1 MNQALE
7 VSGKTL
13 VETLA
18 LTKYFYPN
26 PGLFQRKKAPVKAL
40 EDVTLSI
47 TQQETLGVVGES
59 GCGKTTL
66 GRVLLNLLHPT
77 AGSVFFDGQD
87 LSALDPEG
95 LRKARREMQIV
106 FQNPYLSFDP
116 RFSIM
121 RSLSEPLLIHTGLRG
136 DEMESQARQ
145 TLEQVGMPGDAV
157 YRYPHEF
164 SGGQL
169 QRIAVARALILNP
182 KFIVLDEPTSALD
195 VSVQAQ
201 ILNLLHGLQE
211 RFKLTYL
218 FISHDLGVVQY
229 ISNRIAVMYLGKVV
243 EIILTRD
250 LIANLAQ
257 HPYTKTLMAAIPE
270 VYPAPGSLRSPEQR
284 QSGQKSFSSITRT
297 SVGCSFQPRC
307 TFTMPICAQVEP
319 TLVQIA
325 DKHWVACHLVDVGI
339 DTI

>member
-1 MNQALE
+1 MNKELDF
-7 VSGKTL
+7 SGGTL
-13 VETLA
+13 VETHD
-18 LTKYFYPN
+18 LTKYFYQN
-26 PGLFQRKKAPVKAL
+26 PGLFRRKRAPVKAL

-66 GRVLLNLLHPT
+66 GRVLLNLIHPT
-77 AGSVFFDGQD
+77 AGKVIFDGQD
-87 LSALDPEG
+87 LSNLDPEG

-116 RFSIM
+116 RFSIK
-121 RSLSEPLLIHTGLRG
+121 RSLSEPLLIHTKLRG
-136 DEMESQARQ
+136 AEMESQARQ

-201 ILNLLHGLQE
+201 ILNLLRGLQE
-211 RFKLTYL
+211 SFKLTYL

-250 LIANLAQ
+250 LIANLVQ
-257 HPYTKTLMAAIPE
+257 HPYTKTLMLAIPE
-270 VYPAPGSLRSPEQR
+270 VYPAPGSARSPERR
-284 QSGQKSFSSITRT
+284 QSGQKSFSSIARMP
-297 SVGCSFQPRC
+297 VGCSFQLRC
-307 TFTMPICAQVEP
+307 NYAMPMCTQVEP
-319 TLVQIA
+319 QLMQIA
-325 DKHWVACHLVDVGI
+325 DRHWLACHLVNVGVEAI
-339 DTI
+339 